1 MDNIPIVTAIH
12 QSFIPGI
19 ENQQKSNSI
28 NNCQIIGNNGNNE
41 DNDGNSGL
49 QYDYADNTWIY
60 L

>member
-49 QYDYADNTWIY
+49 QYDYADNT
-60 L
+60 